1 MQGWICQIWK
11 KNTSLC
17 ILMMYNRET
26 KETKD
31 ISKWQAKFSPN
42 GVLST
47 EFIHDTHRL
56 STRVRLME
64 KSNVTW
70 FLFLRRKVD
79 TMSSIRISY
88 NDTLTFK
95 KNMLIGWDF
104 LKNPF
109 LKIIITAI
117 KYIFNNFWDKIDVC
131 LVFKG
136 NQEGRMIG
144 LSTRSISLWWY
155 CTVKTDSNTTFSEIW
170 RAIFTAWQIWLPSN
184 ATLI

>member
-1 MQGWICQIWK
+1 MDMP
-11 KNTSLC
+11 NLEVEYFLVYSH
-17 ILMMYNRET
+17 MVYSRET

-109 LKIIITAI
+109 LKNNNNSSKI
-117 KYIFNNFWDKIDVC
+117 YI
-131 LVFKG
+131 
-136 NQEGRMIG
+136 Q
-144 LSTRSISLWWY
+144 
-155 CTVKTDSNTTFSEIW
+155 
-170 RAIFTAWQIWLPSN
+170 
-184 ATLI
+184 